1 MRCSGWSSLAISAC
15 SFLVALLFAA
25 PAGAHLSINPAQVQA
40 GALVDLVFSVPD
52 AEDARGVDQ
61 VTLRVPHEFQLD
73 DAEAKPGWTQI
84 RTGSTI
90 VWRGGPIPRGQFARF
105 GIRGTAPARATT
117 VYFDVLAGDR
127 TGSSTPYRVALAVS
141 AHGTEDHGARSLGT
155 AALVAAV
162 IAIALALAALFV
174 GLYLWLRPPPR

>member
-15 SFLVALLFAA
+15 SFLVALLLAA

-61 VTLRVPHEFQLD
+61 VTLRVPPGFQLD

-84 RTGSTI
+84 RTGATI